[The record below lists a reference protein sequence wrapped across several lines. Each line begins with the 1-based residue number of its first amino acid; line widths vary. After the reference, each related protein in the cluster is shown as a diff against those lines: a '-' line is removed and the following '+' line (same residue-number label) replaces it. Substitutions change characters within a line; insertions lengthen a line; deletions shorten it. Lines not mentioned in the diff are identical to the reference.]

1 MCRDDDGSQSYTDGT
16 ITGDSASGN
25 TGQSS
30 GEDGDYFGM
39 MFGGGSVSISPLTTT
54 IFFIVLVLYI
64 TTTNNGGIFSS
75 LLLL

>member
-1 MCRDDDGSQSYTDGT
+1 MCRDDDGSESFSDGT

-25 TGQSS
+25 TGKGGNGDS
-30 GEDGDYFGM
+30 DYFGM
-39 MFGGGSVSISPLTTT
+39 IFGGGSVAISPPSNI

-64 TTTNNGGIFSS
+64 TTTTNNGGLFS